1 MKRVHSCPHR
11 ISIAIRFLLPF
22 FCIFLLVSSFGTL
35 CFGNSEFQSI
45 VLLIDNSRSMDMTD
59 THKWRWTSAKVLIN
73 RLQIDQ
79 WVCVIGF
86 TDSVILVI
94 EPTRIDGDIEQK
106 ANLERKLAVPIN
118 EVEKKGSTI
127 GQALFRAEKA
137 LQSMPSIE
145 SQVLILMTDSKAG
158 FTKKQWNRFL
168 KNSFNRKSY
177 FLMNLQDKSISV
189 SNGQKRPHNNLLT
202 AFLYVMNDMDEYQLY
217 EQKQIPSKLHI
228 FLHDPEI
235 ESLELQFTSSQK
247 RKSDIEIKDSQGNYI
262 FPYFETSHCTSYWIP
277 QPALGRWQ
285 VSVDNDNQV
294 ELLAFKRK
302 QPDTS
307 IGRLEF
313 GPLPPTYEPGR
324 QIGLQIR
331 LVGGTYSSSQIG
343 GKVISREVEEKII
356 FDQTA
361 DQSLYQAKYVP
372 KEEGKHKFIIDPS
385 LEYIVN
391 PPIRTVELRMYQF
404 PVWLTVA
411 AISGVIGVGA
421 MVLFLFIFFRRR
433 STRNG
438 VEDDEIED
446 EIEVDRRAEIAQLH
460 NIIVKQKESGSFYQQ
475 EEQPESIPD
484 TAEVE
489 QQQDT
494 EDPNIQSIE
503 QIPTIQDQDELA
515 ILPVESEDVGQA
527 DGDLNQE
534 LSPASELESLQL
546 EDFNNTTK
554 AKVEETKLGT
564 DEISSGF
571 DPDTKVSEEIEEIE
585 EIKDVADSNQ
595 DDVSPKQKTTTGE
608 EQDKDNAEPDVA
620 EDSGSDL
627 VSEDEALDTAS
638 EVDSASDVTSQDREI
653 IEAEDDNTADPV
665 EAEITKQQ
673 VDGLEQ
679 QPEGEGIDWY
689 IGKFLSDVQ
698 NIIADDSTET
708 NGVAAETVSAVSG
721 EEDLIQGVDET
732 ELEEFNQGS
741 DVDQHIDKI
750 LSEIEVLSRE

>member
-1 MKRVHSCPHR
+1 
-11 ISIAIRFLLPF
+11 
-22 FCIFLLVSSFGTL
+22 
-35 CFGNSEFQSI
+35 
-45 VLLIDNSRSMDMTD
+45 
-59 THKWRWTSAKVLIN
+59 
-73 RLQIDQ
+73 
-79 WVCVIGF
+79 
-86 TDSVILVI
+86 
-94 EPTRIDGDIEQK
+94 
-106 ANLERKLAVPIN
+106 
-118 EVEKKGSTI
+118 
-127 GQALFRAEKA
+127 
-137 LQSMPSIE
+137 
-145 SQVLILMTDSKAG
+145 
-158 FTKKQWNRFL
+158 
-168 KNSFNRKSY
+168 
-177 FLMNLQDKSISV
+177 
-189 SNGQKRPHNNLLT
+189 
-202 AFLYVMNDMDEYQLY
+202 
-217 EQKQIPSKLHI
+217 
-228 FLHDPEI
+228 
-235 ESLELQFTSSQK
+235 
-247 RKSDIEIKDSQGNYI
+247 
-262 FPYFETSHCTSYWIP
+262 
-277 QPALGRWQ
+277 
-285 VSVDNDNQV
+285 
-294 ELLAFKRK
+294 
-302 QPDTS
+302 
-307 IGRLEF
+307 
-313 GPLPPTYEPGR
+313 
-324 QIGLQIR
+324 
-331 LVGGTYSSSQIG
+331 VGGTYSSSQIG

-571 DPDTKVSEEIEEIE
+571 DPDTKVSEEIEEI
-585 EIKDVADSNQ
+585 KDVADSNQ

-698 NIIADDSTET
+698 HIIADDSTET

>member
-1 MKRVHSCPHR
+1 M
-11 ISIAIRFLLPF
+11 
-22 FCIFLLVSSFGTL
+22 
-35 CFGNSEFQSI
+35 
-45 VLLIDNSRSMDMTD
+45 
-59 THKWRWTSAKVLIN
+59 
-73 RLQIDQ
+73 
-79 WVCVIGF
+79 
-86 TDSVILVI
+86 
-94 EPTRIDGDIEQK
+94 
-106 ANLERKLAVPIN
+106 
-118 EVEKKGSTI
+118 
-127 GQALFRAEKA
+127 
-137 LQSMPSIE
+137 
-145 SQVLILMTDSKAG
+145 
-158 FTKKQWNRFL
+158 
-168 KNSFNRKSY
+168 
-177 FLMNLQDKSISV
+177 
-189 SNGQKRPHNNLLT
+189 
-202 AFLYVMNDMDEYQLY
+202 
-217 EQKQIPSKLHI
+217 
-228 FLHDPEI
+228 
-235 ESLELQFTSSQK
+235 
-247 RKSDIEIKDSQGNYI
+247 
-262 FPYFETSHCTSYWIP
+262 
-277 QPALGRWQ
+277 
-285 VSVDNDNQV
+285 
-294 ELLAFKRK
+294 
-302 QPDTS
+302 
-307 IGRLEF
+307 
-313 GPLPPTYEPGR
+313 
-324 QIGLQIR
+324 
-331 LVGGTYSSSQIG
+331 
-343 GKVISREVEEKII
+343 
-356 FDQTA
+356 
-361 DQSLYQAKYVP
+361 
-372 KEEGKHKFIIDPS
+372 
-385 LEYIVN
+385 
-391 PPIRTVELRMYQF
+391 
-404 PVWLTVA
+404 
-411 AISGVIGVGA
+411 
-421 MVLFLFIFFRRR
+421 
-433 STRNG
+433 
-438 VEDDEIED
+438 
-446 EIEVDRRAEIAQLH
+446 
-460 NIIVKQKESGSFYQQ
+460 
-475 EEQPESIPD
+475 
-484 TAEVE
+484 E

-571 DPDTKVSEEIEEIE
+571 DPETKVSEEIE